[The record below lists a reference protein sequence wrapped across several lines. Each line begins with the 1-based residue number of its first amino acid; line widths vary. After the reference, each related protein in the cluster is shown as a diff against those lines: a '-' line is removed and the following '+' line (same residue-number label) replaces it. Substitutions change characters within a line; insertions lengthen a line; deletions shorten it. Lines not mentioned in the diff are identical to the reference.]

1 MEAPIPVQHA
11 RGFDIGDSRP
21 RGLVRKNS
29 KLQTHV
35 EVLRCR
41 LGKPNAIP
49 ESGST
54 LGPTKDWTPIYYAVY
69 HQREAALTHFLR
81 TGGSPDEV
89 DGTGQPPLCIA
100 TTIGNVDVVKILLD
114 AGANVDATTSDG
126 ETALHLAIKNS
137 HTDIIEVLLETGPE
151 LEAHTTDTN
160 ETPLHYAA
168 SKSGSLA
175 TIVSLL
181 RLGARYDSSN
191 SRGQSPAEAA
201 LLANNIQGAV
211 AIINSAHGKRNKLAK
226 EKELL
231 LKHVERSQGRF
242 SLSNELIA
250 DIFAA
255 ACDPDSTV
263 LVEAVKRNDAG
274 LVEMFLSKG
283 ADPDRATA
291 KGDRPIF
298 VALECAAA
306 PVVQVLVK
314 HKADL
319 AVREAKGYS
328 VLQAAFE
335 GSFAQDKDSMSAV
348 FDCLLSNGA
357 DATVTYPDGT
367 TLLHRAVSSQFGY
380 FKIAQRLLSSKV
392 RADALDGDGNTA
404 LHLATHSR
412 PCIDVLLKNGANAHQ
427 KNRDNLIPL
436 LYAITHAKKEDEPDL
451 EPLIKVSD
459 LRRSGAN
466 GQTALHLAAM
476 NGLTKTIRL
485 LLRARAETAIVDAKN
500 RTPLLL
506 AVLSHQWHVV
516 PLLTI
521 PPSINSWDESGRTA
535 LHHIATSIPKSPS
548 KWQDIAGA
556 AKPFC
561 ERGVSRSMRDRSGA
575 TPLILAVKEQSEEG
589 MPVIDMLLMQK
600 MDRRASWNC
609 VGHEDHD
616 GHDALYYAI
625 SLRKAKFVEALLK
638 NGAMFSLKEW
648 VPGKGTLDASSESDR
663 NISKL
668 LAQHEWARRASVV
681 RRQSAGPEMEG
692 QRSQFVI
699 MFPMQDLRN
708 MITMGLSPNALPK
721 TSLGSSLLW
730 ALLRQIP
737 LQPPLP
743 PKYLFD
749 ALHLILEHRADP
761 NVGTARGGRRTPSP
775 QASAQDLP
783 LTLHTLTFL
792 LEEYPT
798 VDADLV
804 TLLLTKGTK
813 LSLASPFYG
822 GRYPLHSAAKANRI
836 DLVDEFVLQRAD
848 INCVDLEGRSPLFL
862 AAEKGF
868 WEIAEALLNRGAR
881 LDLKDTEGNTVLH
894 AAAVGGSP
902 RIVSKMLR
910 AGCKAGAFN
919 AKKQTPLH
927 RVPENLDAKEKDKIV
942 HLLKSVEDR
951 EKADARHT
959 VHVKKEAIVHEVK
972 TKQKLDDEV
981 KIEMKQKQ
989 IDEAKAKQQRE
1000 LALKERQREQQMAQA
1015 QQQQAQEQQLKTTEK
1030 PRQVSAPLPT
1040 NAPSKLSKFRR
1051 TASFLHS
1058 RSKPRPAPPAPF
1070 PMPKLELNLRVTT
1083 PPSSK
1088 HLTSVTTEIKSAK
1101 DLKEPNTTTITTT
1114 ALPST
1119 KTAVV
1124 ASAKHAPSPR
1134 IDSGF
1139 GQKRPG
1145 DTDKPLPVLDRN
1157 KVTLEGKDDKRN
1169 SSAAELADWL
1179 ALSKM
1184 MDNI

>member
-1 MEAPIPVQHA
+1 MNSKSCICLGRLSTEMEPPIPVHHA
-11 RGFDIGDSRP
+11 RGFDMGEPRP

-29 KLQTHV
+29 KLQTQV

-49 ESGST
+49 DTT
-54 LGPTKDWTPIYYAVY
+54 LGPAKNWTPIYYAVY

-81 TGGSPDEV
+81 HGSSPDDTEGV
-89 DGTGQPPLCIA
+89 GQPPLCIA
-100 TTIGNVDVVKILLD
+100 TANGNLEIVKILLD
-114 AGANVDATTSDG
+114 AGANVDATTRAG
-126 ETALHLAIKNS
+126 ETALHMAIKNN
-137 HTDIIEVLLETGPE
+137 HTDIVDLLLEAGPE
-151 LEAHTTDTN
+151 LEVHTTDTN

-181 RLGARYDSSN
+181 RLGAKYDSSN

-211 AIINSAHGKRNKLAK
+211 AIIRAAHGQRNKLMK
-226 EKELL
+226 EKDLL
-231 LKHVERSQGRF
+231 LKHVERNQGRF
-242 SLSNELIA
+242 SLGNELIA
-250 DIFAA
+250 DIFSA

-263 LVEAVKRNDAG
+263 LIEAIKRNDAG
-274 LVEMFLSKG
+274 LVEMFLNKG

-306 PVVQVLVK
+306 PVVQTLVK

-319 AVREAKGYS
+319 AVRDAKGQS

-335 GSFAQDKDSMSAV
+335 GSFAQDKDSMSAIL
-348 FDCLLSNGA
+348 DCLLSNGA
-357 DATVTYPDGT
+357 DATVTYQDGT
-367 TLLHRAVSSQFGY
+367 TLLHRAVSSRFGY
-380 FKIAQRLLSSKV
+380 PKVAQLLLNSGV
-392 RADALDGDGNTA
+392 RVNALDGNGNTA

-412 PCIDVLLKNGANAHQ
+412 PCIDVLLKSGASAHQ
-427 KNRDNLIPL
+427 QNRDGLTPL
-436 LYAITHAKKEDEPDL
+436 LYTISQAKTEDQPDL
-451 EPLIKVSD
+451 ETLIKVSD
-459 LRRSGAN
+459 LRGSNSAR
-466 GQTALHLAAM
+466 QTALHLAAM
-476 NGLTKTIRL
+476 RGLGKVIRL
-485 LLRARAETAIVDAKN
+485 LLRARAETSSVDLKKH
-500 RTPLLL
+500 TPLLL
-506 AVLSHQWHVV
+506 AVLHHQWHVV
-516 PLLTI
+516 ALLTI
-521 PPSINSWDESGRTA
+521 PPSINSWDESGMTA
-535 LHHIATSIPKSPS
+535 LHYIAKSTPKSPS
-548 KWQDIAGA
+548 NWQDIAAA

-575 TPLILAVKEQSEEG
+575 TPLILAVKGLSEEG
-589 MPVIDMLLMQK
+589 ISTIETLLIQK
-600 MDRRASWNC
+600 VDKRTSWNC

-625 SLRKAKFVEALLK
+625 TLRKAKFVEALLK
-638 NGAMFSLKEW
+638 SGAMFSLKEW
-648 VPGKGTLDASSESDR
+648 VPGRGPLDASVESDKHVT
-663 NISKL
+663 KL
-668 LAQHEWARRASVV
+668 LAQHEWMRRASVV
-681 RRQSAGPEMEG
+681 RRQSAGPEME
-692 QRSQFVI
+692 SQKSPFAT
-699 MFPMQDLRN
+699 MFPVKDLRS

-730 ALLRQIP
+730 AILRQIP

-822 GRYPLHSAAKANRI
+822 GRYPLHSAVKANRI
-836 DLVDEFVLQRAD
+836 DLVDEFLLQRAD
-848 INCVDLEGRSPLFL
+848 ANCVDLEGRTPLL
-862 AAEKGF
+862 IAAEKGF
-868 WEIAEALLNRGAR
+868 WEIAEALLSRGAKV
-881 LDLKDTEGNTVLH
+881 DLKDAEGNTVLH
-894 AAAVGGSP
+894 AAAVGGSQ
-902 RIVSKMLR
+902 RIVSALLR
-910 AGCKAGAFN
+910 AGCEASVVNG
-919 AKKQTPLH
+919 KKQTPLQ
-927 RVPENLDAKEKDKIV
+927 RVSDNIEAKEKDKIV
-942 HLLKSVEDR
+942 YMLKSAEAR
-951 EKADARHT
+951 ESADAIRKAQI
-959 VHVKKEAIVHEVK
+959 KKEAKAPEVK
-972 TKQKLDDEV
+972 TKEKNEHKV
-981 KIEMKQKQ
+981 K
-989 IDEAKAKQQRE
+989 A
-1000 LALKERQREQQMAQA
+1000 REQTREPRKDHAR
-1015 QQQQAQEQQLKTTEK
+1015 QQQAVQMQQPKTIEK
-1030 PRQVSAPLPT
+1030 PRQVSAPISTKP
-1040 NAPSKLSKFRR
+1040 PSKLSMFRR
-1051 TASFLHS
+1051 TSSLLQS
-1058 RSKPRPAPPAPF
+1058 RSKPQPAPPPQS
-1070 PMPKLELNLRVTT
+1070 PMPKLELSYRVTT

-1088 HLTSVTTEIKSAK
+1088 LLASTTTEVVPASTFITLA
-1101 DLKEPNTTTITTT
+1101 PTTTTTT
-1114 ALPST
+1114 SPPIA
-1119 KTAVV
+1119 KTTVLADH
-1124 ASAKHAPSPR
+1124 KRNPSPR

-1139 GQKRPG
+1139 GQKRPS
-1145 DTDKPLPVLDRN
+1145 DIDKPLPVLDRS